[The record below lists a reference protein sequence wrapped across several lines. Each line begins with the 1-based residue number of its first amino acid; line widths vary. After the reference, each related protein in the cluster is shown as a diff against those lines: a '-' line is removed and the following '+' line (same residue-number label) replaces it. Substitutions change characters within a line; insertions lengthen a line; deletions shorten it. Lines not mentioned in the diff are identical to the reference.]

1 MAFFAGNEVV
11 NDDTN
16 VPVATWVK
24 AVVRDMKE
32 YITAQSTRYIP
43 TGYSAADVANSRLPL
58 AEYFNCGANA
68 TRTDFYAF
76 NTYEWCGQSSYTESG
91 YSQLVAGFSNYSA
104 PLFFSEYGCNLVM
117 PRAFTEVA
125 AIYSTEMTA
134 VFSGGLVY
142 EYSQESSDYGLVEV
156 DGTSVSVL
164 TDYTNLMKEFAATAN
179 PTGAGG
185 YVTGRSASDCPANTT
200 TFAGV
205 WAEDVLPAQPAQA
218 ATYIKSGAGTPL
230 GNTVYSQEA
239 GADAQSNVTAAAVSG
254 SPSGQASASGS
265 GSSSG
270 ASASSTTKA
279 SSGVALASPGR
290 TGLAAAVVLCL
301 GACGFLL

>member
-24 AVVRDMKE
+24 AVVRDMKQ
-32 YITAQSTRYIP
+32 YITAQSARYIP

-58 AEYFNCGANA
+58 AEYFNCGSND

-76 NTYEWCGQSSYTESG
+76 NTYEWCGASSYTTSG

-117 PRAFTEVA
+117 PRAFTEVE
-125 AIYSTEMTA
+125 AIYSTDMTP

-142 EYSQESSDYGLVEV
+142 EYSQEESNYGLVSV
-156 DGTSVSVL
+156 SGTSVSLL
-164 TDYTNLMKEFAATAN
+164 TDYNNLKSEFAKTPN
-179 PTGAGG
+179 PTGSGG
-185 YVTGRSASDCPANTT
+185 YATGRTASTCPSNTT

-205 WAEDVLPAQPAQA
+205 WAEDVLPAQPAGA
-218 ATYIKSGAGTPL
+218 AQYIKSGAGKAL
-230 GNTVYSQEA
+230 GNTAGSSQDV
-239 GADAQSNVTAAAVSG
+239 GAQAVSNVTAGTVSAASG
-254 SPSGQASASGS
+254 TSASTARAS
-265 GSSSG
+265 GTSAAASST
-270 ASASSTTKA
+270 ATTKSASSQVTYSMSVGA
-279 SSGVALASPGR
+279 LFVALSAL
-290 TGLAAAVVLCL
+290 GL
-301 GACGFLL
+301 LL